1 MPSEGM
7 PFHPAQQ
14 QEEQDADGIT
24 PNSQGGPT
32 FAPEEAG
39 AAAVVDQPAARPS
52 SHSLP
57 YPLRILFAFNG
68 AIFILPNLALM
79 SIVNDRAAI
88 PPEYLPAYG
97 AISFLPWSMKP
108 LYAYLSTLLVQKF
121 HLIQRHSLIAILLCA
136 SGLSF
141 VGTAFVPKDGVGLC
155 VLWGFVR
162 GIASSWPEFL
172 LGLTLIDTARELSL
186 GRHSNTSNTNVRQD
200 EREEAQYEDG
210 DIVPLALS
218 RRWGNSDISDTSNT
232 PYEEIASVFQA
243 QAATSRN
250 VGSLTAGTFTFVLF
264 AWRHYWH
271 VINSSDE
278 DTDQAELSNA
288 VVTALLLLTAAL
300 PIVGTFI
307 ATKYK
312 VGTLSR
318 VATSMQENTKC
329 FRQGGEETV
338 NRRVPRTGRYE
349 GVASSEDGCIG
360 SIPVNEAESNPSPP
374 LAFDISESDGGV
386 SAILTERIRY
396 EKREHRCYAA
406 VLILFQLLLIFSS
419 LKRPISSVTTHV
431 AWLSVVIVLSF
442 CLAAAMIA
450 AAFYQAKGNDVQ
462 GVHRKLSDDTQ
473 VPAKRLALYLLLRH
487 SLPSSGYIMY
497 SFLFTIF
504 ESNPVYMQCLSI
516 LGSAGATFSSW
527 FYGRCFA
534 KKYSSGWG
542 IIGIIVA
549 TTVIFSLASLLNI
562 VTYHADDGN
571 SEQGGVDMFAI
582 IAPIYFVTG
591 VVAELNFLPSLV
603 LATTNIVATERAPVA
618 PAGSATSRDD
628 CSLYDEGMQ
637 YASFISCID
646 FGEQIGSWITV
657 PIVASLDIT
666 RDNEFANLDHLIL
679 LCASIYSVSL
689 VYLCLIRPPEK
700 DGTSV
705 GIDIS
710 RSSDNGEFT

>member
-1 MPSEGM
+1 MTSQSRGI

-14 QEEQDADGIT
+14 EQDADGIT
-24 PNSQGGPT
+24 SSSQSRPT
-32 FAPEEAG
+32 LVPAEAD
-39 AAAVVDQPAARPS
+39 AAVADLPAATRPS

-108 LYAYLSTLLVQKF
+108 LYAYLSTLLVQKY
-121 HLIQRHSLIAILLCA
+121 HLMQRHSLIAILLCA

-172 LGLTLIDTARELSL
+172 LGLTLIDTARALSL
-186 GRHSNTSNTNVRQD
+186 GSYISTSNTSVRQD
-200 EREEAQYEDG
+200 EREEAQDEDG

-218 RRWGNSDISDTSNT
+218 RRRNSDISDTSNT

-250 VGSLTAGTFTFVLF
+250 VGSLAAGAFTFFLF

-271 VINSSDE
+271 VMSSNDE

-300 PIVGTFI
+300 PIVGTLI
-307 ATKYK
+307 AMKYK
-312 VGTLSR
+312 VGSLPHMT
-318 VATSMQENTKC
+318 MQESTKC
-329 FRQGGEETV
+329 FRQGGKETV
-338 NRRVPRTGRYE
+338 NRRIPRTGSYE
-349 GVASSEDGCIG
+349 GVASSEDEVGN
-360 SIPVNEAESNPSPP
+360 IPVHKAESNPSPP
-374 LAFDISESDGGV
+374 LAFDICESDNGV
-386 SAILTERIRY
+386 SVITTERVQY
-396 EKREHRCYAA
+396 EKLEHRCYAA
-406 VLILFQLLLIFSS
+406 VLILFQLLLIFAS

-431 AWLSVVIVLSF
+431 AWLSAVIVISF
-442 CLAAAMIA
+442 CLAAAIFV
-450 AAFYQAKGNDVQ
+450 AAFYQRKSNNAHGA
-462 GVHRKLSDDTQ
+462 HRKLSDNTQ
-473 VPAKRLALYLLLRH
+473 VPAKCLALYLLLRH

-497 SFLFTIF
+497 SFLFTLF

-527 FYGRCFA
+527 FYGRSFA
-534 KKYSSGWG
+534 KKYNSGWG

-549 TTVIFSLASLLNI
+549 TTVISSLASLLNI
-562 VTYHADDGN
+562 VIYHADDGD
-571 SEQGGVDMFAI
+571 SEQGGVNMFAI
-582 IAPIYFVTG
+582 VAPIYFVTG
-591 VVAELNFLPSLV
+591 VVAEFNFLPSLV

-618 PAGSATSRDD
+618 PAGSAASRDA

-679 LCASIYSVSL
+679 LCASIYLVSL
-689 VYLCLIRPPEK
+689 VYLCLIRPPQK
-700 DGTSV
+700 DGTSIR
-705 GIDIS
+705 IDMS